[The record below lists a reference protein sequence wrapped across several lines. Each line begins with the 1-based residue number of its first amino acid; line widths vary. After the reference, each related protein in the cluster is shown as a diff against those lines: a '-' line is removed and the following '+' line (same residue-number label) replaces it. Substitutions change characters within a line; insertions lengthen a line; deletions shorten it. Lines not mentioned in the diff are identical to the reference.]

1 MSIASFG
8 SDALIC
14 YPTAAMGKSALNG
27 RSLAEA
33 AIEHVDAL
41 YRLARRLTNST
52 AMADDLIQETYARA
66 LGATQSFE
74 PGTNLRAWLFRIL
87 RNTHIDSLRRLQNS
101 PIDMGLNEDTL
112 AEPVDPLRGD
122 GELDLLTRI
131 VSSDIERALQT
142 LSPDARTIVLLD
154 LEGFT
159 ESELSEVLGCALGT
173 IKSRL
178 ARARATLRKHLC
190 DYAR

>member
-8 SDALIC
+8 SDTIIC
-14 YPTAAMGKSALNG
+14 YPTEAMGKSALNG
-27 RSLAEA
+27 RSFAEA
-33 AIEHVDAL
+33 ALEHVDAL

-52 AMADDLIQETYARA
+52 AMADDLLQETYARA
-66 LGATQSFE
+66 LGAAQSFE
-74 PGTNLRAWLFRIL
+74 AGSNLRAWLFRIL
-87 RNTHIDSLRRLQNS
+87 RNAHIDFERRRQNN
-101 PIDMGLNEDTL
+101 PIQMGLDEEVLTGTT
-112 AEPVDPLRGD
+112 DPLRGD
-122 GELDLLTRI
+122 GELDLLTKV
-131 VSSDIERALQT
+131 VSGDIERALQA

>member
-8 SDALIC
+8 SDAIIC
-14 YPTAAMGKSALNG
+14 YPKAAMGKSALYG
-27 RSLAEA
+27 RPLAEA
-33 AIEHVDAL
+33 ALEHVDAL
-41 YRLARRLTNST
+41 YRLARRLTTSS

-66 LGATQSFE
+66 LGAAQSFE

-87 RNTHIDSLRRLQNS
+87 RNAHIDAQRRLQSS
-101 PIDMGLNEDTL
+101 PVDMGLNEEASSET
-112 AEPVDPLRGD
+112 VDPLRGD
-122 GELDLLTRI
+122 GELDLLKRI
-131 VSSDIERALQT
+131 VSSDIERALQR
-142 LSPDARTIVLLD
+142 LAPDARTIILLE

-159 ESELSEVLGCALGT
+159 ESELSDVLGCALGT

>member
-1 MSIASFG
+1 MSIVSFG
-8 SDALIC
+8 SDAVIC
-14 YPTAAMGKSALNG
+14 YPTEAMGKSVLNG
-27 RSLAEA
+27 SSLAEA
-33 AIEHVDAL
+33 ALEHVDAL

-52 AMADDLIQETYARA
+52 AMADDLLQETYARA
-66 LGATQSFE
+66 LGAAQSFE
-74 PGTNLRAWLFRIL
+74 AGTNLRAWLFRIL
-87 RNTHIDSLRRLQNS
+87 RNAHIDFERRRQNS
-101 PIDMGLNEDTL
+101 PIHMGLDEEVPT
-112 AEPVDPLRGD
+112 ESTDPLRGD
-122 GELDLLTRI
+122 RELELLTKV
-131 VSSDIERALQT
+131 VSGDIERALQA
-142 LSPDARTIVLLD
+142 LSPDARAIILLD